1 MCGIWGLLSTEKQ
14 SYGRQTEKF
23 NMFSNIKNRGP
34 DRTIF
39 INNNYYMMGFHRLSI
54 MDLSS
59 NGDQPF
65 THSSFIAAETGDI
78 ILRTTYMYCNG
89 EIYNYLELRSKINR
103 SGYTYCSNSD
113 CEVIMALFLELGIEK
128 TIKQLDGEFAFA
140 IFDTFENKTNGKTT
154 TNLYLGRDRFGIRPL
169 FYTFDEELNSTF
181 TFSSEMK
188 GLLKDK
194 NDNENKVKV
203 FQPRTWMQVSSYDDK
218 IQIKSTSYY
227 NIENSLYIV
236 FKPNTEDV
244 FQKIRD
250 TFSKAVI
257 SRMMSEKEIG
267 CLLSGG
273 LDSSLVASIA
283 SAYLK
288 TQGKVLRTFSI
299 GMKDS
304 PDSYYASKVAKHI
317 DSIHTNIEIDVNTWI
332 NSIEKVIEVAETYDI
347 TTIRATT
354 GQYLISKWISENTDV
369 KVLLNGDGSDELT
382 GGYLYFHKCPSVEDF
397 IAENIRLLED
407 IHYFDVLRSDRGI
420 SSNGLEA
427 RVPFLD
433 KNFVET
439 YLSIDPCLRVP
450 TVEPSK
456 SDKKIEKWLLRKA
469 FDSTGLLPYDVLWRK
484 KEAFSDG
491 VSSVE
496 KSWFKIIQENVEG
509 LYTDEQFKS
518 ALTTFPFPQKL
529 TKEGLWYYEIFTKLF
544 GNQSQVCPYYW
555 LPKWVGDVKDPSA
568 RTLQLYDQ

>member
-14 SYGRQTEKF
+14 NYEEQTTKF
-23 NMFSNIKNRGP
+23 NLFSTIKNRGP

-39 INNNYYMMGFHRLSI
+39 INNNNYMMGFHRLSI

-59 NGDQPF
+59 KGDQPF
-65 THSSFIAAETGDI
+65 THSSFIASEKGDI

-89 EIYNYLELRSKINR
+89 EIYNYLELRSKTNR
-103 SGYTYCSNSD
+103 SGYTYSSNSD
-113 CEVIMALFLELGIEK
+113 CEVIIALFLELGMEK

-169 FYTFDEELNSTF
+169 FYTFEEEHTF
-181 TFSSEMK
+181 MFSSEMK
-188 GLLKDK
+188 GL
-194 NDNENKVKV
+194 NKEKEIQV
-203 FQPRTWMQVSSYDDK
+203 FQPRTWMQVSSCDDK
-218 IQIKSTSYY
+218 IQIKSTEYY
-227 NIENSLYIV
+227 NLENSLYIV
-236 FKPNTEDV
+236 FKPNVEDV

-257 SRMMSEKEIG
+257 SRMMSEKEVG

-299 GMKDS
+299 GMKGS
-304 PDSYYASKVAKHI
+304 PDSYYASKVANHI
-317 DSIHTNIEIDVNTWI
+317 NSIHTNIEIPVDTWI
-332 NSIEKVIEVAETYDI
+332 NSIEKVVEVSETYDI

-354 GQYLISKWISENTDV
+354 GQYLISKWISENTDI
-369 KVLLNGDGSDELT
+369 KVLLIGDGSDELT
-382 GGYLYFHKCPSVEDF
+382 GGYLYFHNCPNIEDLH
-397 IAENIRLLED
+397 AENIRLLEN

-439 YLSIDPCLRVP
+439 YLSIDPCLRMP

-456 SDKKIEKWLLRKA
+456 SNRKIEKWLLRKA
-469 FDSTGLLPYDVLWRK
+469 FDTTGLLPSDVLWRK

-491 VSSVE
+491 VSSIE

-509 LYTDEQFKS
+509 MYTDEQFNTS
-518 ALTTFPFPQKL
+518 LTTFPFPEKL

-555 LPKWVGDVKDPSA
+555 LPKWVGDTKDPSA
-568 RTLQLYDQ
+568 RTLQLYDE